1 MANYKNKHKAW
12 DVSKASGKYLQR
24 SAPTKEELP
33 SILIVCE
40 GAKTEPLY
48 FESFRVPSLRLAI
61 LPAGR
66 KHISVVEMAVEELA
80 KDDDYDQ
87 VWCVFDRDKDP
98 RDKGDVQKFNEAMSL
113 AEKHNFEVA
122 YSNDAFEL
130 WYLLHF
136 IFFDSQISRKDYIK
150 KLNTHMEGGY
160 VKNDPNI
167 FAKLESNLDTAI
179 KNARRLY
186 ANAEGIS
193 PADADPST
201 TVFKLVE
208 ELRKYS
214 RE

>member
-1 MANYKNKHKAW
+1 MRIKENKHKAW
-12 DVSKASGKYLQR
+12 NRSQKSGRYLSRPAAS
-24 SAPTKEELP
+24 KEELP

-61 LPAGR
+61 IPAGR
-66 KHISVVEMAVEELA
+66 KHLSVVEMAIRELE
-80 KDDDYDQ
+80 KDSDYEQ
-87 VWCVFDRDKDP
+87 VWCVFDRDKNLRNKTDI
-98 RDKGDVQKFNEAMSL
+98 QNFNSALSL
-113 AEKHNFEVA
+113 AETNNFKVA

-150 KLNTHMEGGY
+150 KLDTYIKGGY
-160 VKNDPNI
+160 VKNDPDI
-167 FAKLESNLDTAI
+167 YTKLESKLDVAI
-179 KNARRLY
+179 KNAKKLY
-186 ANAEGIS
+186 KNAEGIS
-193 PADADPST
+193 PVNADPST

-214 RE
+214 RN